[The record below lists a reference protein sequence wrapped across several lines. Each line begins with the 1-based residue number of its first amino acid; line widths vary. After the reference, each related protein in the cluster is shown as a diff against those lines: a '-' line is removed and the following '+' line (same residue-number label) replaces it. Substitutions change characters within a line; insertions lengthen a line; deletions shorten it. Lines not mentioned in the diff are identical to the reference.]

1 METRASAW
9 RESSPRRA
17 LVLILVLASLACAPV
32 SWVLDGVTPS
42 WIVYPLVLLVG
53 LWRFGRGGG
62 TLFFTIA
69 ATIFLLVHLPF
80 TWAAITDSGENPYK
94 DSAPYNPAEWIVTMF
109 VVPLALAV
117 AGLFAWEGRRTEAR
131 RPDVP

>member
-1 METRASAW
+1 
-9 RESSPRRA
+9 
-17 LVLILVLASLACAPV
+17 
-32 SWVLDGVTPS
+32 LDGVTPS

-94 DSAPYNPAEWIVTMF
+94 NSAPYNPAESL
-109 VVPLALAV
+109 PPASLSP
-117 AGLFAWEGRRTEAR
+117 GRSSHQAAFLTIS
-131 RPDVP
+131 